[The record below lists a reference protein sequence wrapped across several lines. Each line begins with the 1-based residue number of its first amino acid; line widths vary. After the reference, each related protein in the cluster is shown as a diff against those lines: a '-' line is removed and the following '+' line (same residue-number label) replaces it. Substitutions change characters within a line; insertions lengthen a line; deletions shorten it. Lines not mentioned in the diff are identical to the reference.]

1 MKGFKNEKRVELFAL
16 VLVSAELGWTVYPAK
31 SQEND
36 GVEKGNNKQ

>member
-1 MKGFKNEKRVELFAL
+1 MKGLKNEKRVELFTL
-16 VLVSAELGWTVYPAK
+16 VLVPAELGWTVYPAK